1 MNHAV
6 GQNALIEISFLVFLR
21 ESVTQFLAY
30 CRAAANMGSQEITP

>member
-6 GQNALIEISFLVFLR
+6 GQITLIKISFLAFMP

-30 CRAAANMGSQEITP
+30 CHAAANVVSKEITP